1 MPDSE
6 NKGDF
11 NLVQSNNAV
20 DRADCAPAVFPAEV
34 FSQCPRVEQLTVT
47 KSSRVQVG
55 PKFISVTQ
63 HITNNEVVKVFGV
76 AGRILGLD
84 LESSRA
90 PRRCRASVAVFT
102 CWTLLVACCLSGL
115 LMYFITPS
123 IKRLDIGLNVF
134 WYLRRGDWQ
143 AMQPYTMTH
152 LNIPVRLVVFGH
164 SAETKCTYKRQC
176 IEHVL
181 NIQQQHLRRD
191 FLDIGPN
198 FLVGGS
204 GLVFEGRGANI
215 VGAMVGCCNSRII
228 SIMFIGD
235 YNIDELD
242 EQQIENVKTLL
253 DTLTKVGVLVQDYE
267 IMGMCQLQGQ
277 TSPPGPNI
285 MKMMHRFPHWNPM
298 NASGCIAS

>member
-1 MPDSE
+1 
-6 NKGDF
+6 
-11 NLVQSNNAV
+11 
-20 DRADCAPAVFPAEV
+20 
-34 FSQCPRVEQLTVT
+34 
-47 KSSRVQVG
+47 
-55 PKFISVTQ
+55 
-63 HITNNEVVKVFGV
+63 
-76 AGRILGLD
+76 
-84 LESSRA
+84 
-90 PRRCRASVAVFT
+90 
-102 CWTLLVACCLSGL
+102 
-115 LMYFITPS
+115 
-123 IKRLDIGLNVF
+123 
-134 WYLRRGDWQ
+134 
-143 AMQPYTMTH
+143 MQPYTMTH

-253 DTLTKVGVLVQDYE
+253 DTLTKVGVLVEDYE

-285 MKMMHRFPHWNPM
+285 MKLMHRFPQWNPM